1 MIVYHGSNSN
11 FSKLRVSPRLTRSSS
26 GYLSEGYGIYFS
38 LNRDIA
44 KQYGKYLYT
53 LSINDS
59 LVIDFRKISNCRKF
73 LYSLLNYIKRD
84 CNVDLAE
91 YIKASNIDTIINLM
105 HSGKLRI
112 NSLDK
117 ELTDILNSNY
127 KFYSDLSE
135 SSKDNIFRKLRV
147 NLKKMLAVYLFNNE
161 IPNIGIIKDTSSNTV
176 KIIGKEMVRQ

>member
-53 LSINDS
+53 LSINDN

-73 LYSLLNYIKRD
+73 LYKLLNYIKRD
-84 CNVDLAE
+84 CNVDLVK
-91 YIKASNIDTIINLM
+91 YIKAPNVDVIINLM
-105 HSGKLRI
+105 HNGKLGI
-112 NSLDK
+112 NSLGR
-117 ELTDILNSNY
+117 ELNDILNANCD
-127 KFYSDLSE
+127 FYSDLSE
-135 SSKDNIFRKLRV
+135 SCKDNIFRKIRV

-161 IPNIGIIKDTSSNTV
+161 IPNIGILKDISSNTV

>member
-38 LNRDIA
+38 LSRDTA

-73 LYSLLNYIKRD
+73 LYSLLSYIQRD
-84 CNVDLAE
+84 CNIDLVE
-91 YIKASNIDTIINLM
+91 YIKAPHVDTIINLM
-105 HSGKLRI
+105 HNGKLGV
-112 NSLDK
+112 NSLGR
-117 ELTDILNSNY
+117 ELTDVLNSNCN
-127 KFYSDLSE
+127 FYSDLSE
-135 SSKDNIFRKLRV
+135 SCRDNIIRKIRV

-161 IPNIGIIKDTSSNTV
+161 IPNIGIIKDVNSNVV